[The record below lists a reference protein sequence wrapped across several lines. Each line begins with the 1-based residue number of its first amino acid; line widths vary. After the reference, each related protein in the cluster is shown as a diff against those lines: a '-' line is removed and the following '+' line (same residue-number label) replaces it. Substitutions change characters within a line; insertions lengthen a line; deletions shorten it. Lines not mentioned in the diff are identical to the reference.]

1 MALRHFCDLL
11 TVLLKWL
18 PKVQRLLFLREPAF
32 RLFAV
37 WPNVSGASWKTLIP
51 FSRLRGGV
59 SLAATLDKA
68 VGMKVSFYPAHL
80 KGWA

>member
-1 MALRHFCDLL
+1 MGQC
-11 TVLLKWL
+11 
-18 PKVQRLLFLREPAF
+18 QRSVVE
-32 RLFAV
+32 
-37 WPNVSGASWKTLIP
+37 TLIP